1 MEEHDGPTRRR
12 LNKSKT
18 PMMRPVTFNDD
29 EIEGMTRAIMKA
41 HETEAIRTNCLP
53 GVRQNGEGTISSIL
67 STVFL
72 PIFDT
77 PTSERYMDLTEQ
89 LTVLTSKTVK
99 DHPFVDGN
107 KRTALKTMLAMILM
121 YGGSMNVT
129 DSSSIEKN
137 ILAGWIINLASG
149 RSIHDSTMELR
160 TMIDW
165 G

>member
-1 MEEHDGPTRRR
+1 MEEHDESTRKR
-12 LNKSKT
+12 LNRSNT
-18 PMMRPVTFNDD
+18 PMMKPATFNDD
-29 EIEGMTRAIMKA
+29 EIEGMTKAIMKA
-41 HETEAIRTNCLP
+41 HDTEAIRTKCLP

-77 PTSERYMDLTEQ
+77 PTSERYRDLTEQ
-89 LTVLTSKTVK
+89 LTVLASKIVK

-107 KRTALKTMLAMILM
+107 KRTALKTILAMILM
-121 YGGSMNVT
+121 CGGSMNVI
-129 DSSSIEKN
+129 DSSSIENN